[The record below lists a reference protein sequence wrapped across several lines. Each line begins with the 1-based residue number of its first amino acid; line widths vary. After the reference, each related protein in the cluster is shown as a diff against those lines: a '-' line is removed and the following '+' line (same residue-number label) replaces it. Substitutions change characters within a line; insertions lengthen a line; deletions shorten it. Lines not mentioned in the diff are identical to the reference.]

1 MAHRAC
7 GRLGRVHV
15 CFVCSGNICR
25 SPMAAL
31 VFRDRL
37 QEAGLADQVRVT
49 SAGIGGWH
57 VGDPADS
64 RATRTLSRAGY
75 STEHVAAQVGPEHL
89 DADLLLAMDAGHE
102 AALIDLVGTDRV
114 RMFRSFDP
122 AAGPDLDV
130 PDPYY
135 GSKNGFTDVLAMIE
149 AATPGL
155 LDWVRKRL

>member
-1 MAHRAC
+1 
-7 GRLGRVHV
+7 
-15 CFVCSGNICR
+15 
-25 SPMAAL
+25 MAAL

-37 QEAGLADQVRVT
+37 RRAGLADRVRVT

-57 VGDPADS
+57 VGEPADS
-64 RATRTLSRAGY
+64 RAARTLTRAGY
-75 STEHVAAQVGPEHL
+75 PIDHVAAQVGPEHL
-89 DADLLLAMDAGHE
+89 DADLFLAMDGGHE
-102 AALIDLVGTDRV
+102 AALVDLVGPDRV

-135 GSKNGFTDVLAMIE
+135 GNRNGFTEVLAMVE

-155 LDWVRKRL
+155 LDWVREQL